1 MQIIQ
6 TEPGSMGLF
15 SQEQDNLPEVV
26 PDETIIRVPG
36 QASEGES
43 DKFLEQQKVLLF
55 VVVKLMKGVELVGG

>member
-26 PDETIIRVPG
+26 PDKAIIRVPG

-43 DKFLEQQKVLLF
+43 DKFLEQ
-55 VVVKLMKGVELVGG
+55 